1 MRDLKD
7 LFIQQKQKFSNKF
20 DVSHSLV
27 EGKRAAEGKD
37 GEEGVVE
44 SAEEVV
50 VEGVVESAEEVVVE
64 GVKPFGE
71 QGVV

>member
-50 VEGVVESAEEVVVE
+50 VEGV
-64 GVKPFGE
+64 KPFGE